1 MAAIFIAKFKYDW
14 FMSAKFQIEKI
25 SGQFTQQSRAI
36 LKEQFDAMPDG
47 KHDVLTTPAKGYNP
61 KRYAFYFDSVLWQIL
76 NEAGRFY
83 LIVNPSTGE
92 QRTPRD
98 TTELH
103 ECMKAIYNPVTLT
116 VGNRTRVIA
125 GTTTDLN
132 NKEFLGEYLEQIIA
146 DHSGPPYNI
155 EFISYQDW
163 KELHRANAWINFK
176 QTYKPLNH

>member
-1 MAAIFIAKFKYDW
+1 MAAIFIDKFKYDW

-47 KHDVLTTPAKGYNP
+47 IHDVLTTPSKVGYNP

-83 LIVNPSTGE
+83 LIVNPNTGE

-116 VGNRTRVIA
+116 VGNKTRVIA

-146 DHSGPPYNI
+146 DHSAPPYLI
-155 EFISYQDW
+155 EFISYEDW
-163 KELHRANAWINFK
+163 KELHRANVWINFK
-176 QTYKPLNH
+176 NTYKK